1 MKADVTEAIRKDSV
15 YMDHGFGHT
24 SSGLEAAYGRGMSDQ
39 VLIEDL
45 SDEISGGVCYHETF
59 ITVRPAT

>member
-1 MKADVTEAIRKDSV
+1 
-15 YMDHGFGHT
+15 MDHGFGHT
-24 SSGLEAAYGRGMSDQ
+24 SGGLEAARGRGVSDQ